1 MTTIKQIEANRK
13 NAQKS
18 TGPVSEIG
26 KALVAKNAIR
36 HGILSENVFV
46 EEGERKTYD
55 NFCNEMLKD
64 LKPQTVF
71 ENYLVDR
78 IISTAWRLRRIV
90 CIEAMKLE
98 SASKYSYGDSYTSVF
113 VAKAADSMAV
123 LSRYEQALEK
133 TFYRALKEL
142 KSIQDS
148 SAIEII
154 ESHYQQ

>member
-1 MTTIKQIEANRK
+1 MTTLKQIEANRK

-18 TGPVSEIG
+18 TGPISGQG
-26 KALVAKNAIR
+26 KAVIARNAIK
-36 HGILSENVFV
+36 HGILSMNVFID
-46 EEGERKTYD
+46 EGEQKTYD
-55 NFCNEMLKD
+55 NFCNEMFKN
-64 LKPQTVF
+64 LKPHSVF
-71 ENYLVDR
+71 ENFLVDR

-98 SASKYSYGDSYTSVF
+98 RASKYSSGDSYTSVF

-148 SAIEII
+148 LK
-154 ESHYQQ
+154 